1 MKKYTGKTVEEIL
14 NKACEEQGVVLEDLM
29 YSVIE
34 ETKSLF
40 SKKAVVEV
48 YEVSDVIEFAS
59 NYLVNG
65 IKSMGFEATVV
76 PTLKDDIIHLTI
88 NSDRN
93 PILIGKNGKSLQ
105 ALNELTRLA
114 VANTFKKRFR
124 ILLDIN
130 GYKDEKYNR
139 IVMMA
144 KRIAHEV
151 QKTRITATLDP
162 MPADERRM
170 VHNGLTNM
178 PHIKTESIGVG
189 KNRQV
194 TITYID

>member
-14 NKACEEQGVVLEDLM
+14 KKACEEQGVVLEELM

-65 IKSMGFEATVV
+65 IKSMGFEVTVV